1 MDTNQRDLQMKRQA
15 FGLAFDI
22 ERTTATKSGFR
33 PAQFDL
39 GSGKELFGLVRI
51 AGWAA
56 MIRLD
61 IVDHLTIVGGDEG
74 RYKEDPINRA
84 VAIREM
90 LIRDYEVDASRVD
103 AVPSKSNTLGNVGII
118 RDRSTSPSDIVVTN
132 LYHIPRAAMDL
143 AAQGLSLPMIAA
155 EAFTLLEAKR
165 GEKEHNNEGL
175 FALKKN
181 LLIESLG
188 GGPLAERCA
197 EEIQGIADKLDGS
210 YQSRTDAT
218 PVTFGTSAKV

>member
-1 MDTNQRDLQMKRQA
+1 MARQA

-22 ERTTATKSGFR
+22 ARSKLATSGYI

-39 GSGKELFGLVRI
+39 GSGKELFGSVRI
-51 AGWAA
+51 SGWAA
-56 MIRLD
+56 MMRLG
-61 IVDHLTIVGGDEG
+61 IVDRLTIVGGDEG
-74 RYKEDPINRA
+74 RYKNDHPINRA

-90 LIRDYEVDASRVD
+90 LIHDYEVDAARVD

-118 RDRSTSPSDIVVTN
+118 RDRSTSPNDIVVTN
-132 LYHIPRAAMDL
+132 LYHIPRAAMDM
-143 AAQGLSLPMIAA
+143 AAQRLTLPMIAA

-165 GEKEHNNEGL
+165 DEREHNNTDL
-175 FALKKN
+175 LALKKN

-210 YQSRTDAT
+210 YQSRTDAA
-218 PVTFGTSAKV
+218 PVSFGAAAKV